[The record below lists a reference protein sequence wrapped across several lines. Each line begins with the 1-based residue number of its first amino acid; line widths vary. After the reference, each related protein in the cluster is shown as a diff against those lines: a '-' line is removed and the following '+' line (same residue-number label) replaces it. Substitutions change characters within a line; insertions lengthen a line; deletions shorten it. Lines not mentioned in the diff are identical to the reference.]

1 MHVPNTW
8 YLDCCP
14 EVYERD
20 ETKTLQEALEE
31 AVKRELELLLDKE
44 DKNEWRK

>member
-31 AVKRELELLLDKE
+31 AVKRELELLLNKEKE
-44 DKNEWRK
+44 DD

>member
-1 MHVPNTW
+1 MHTATKW

-20 ETKTLQEALEE
+20 ETISLQKALEL

-44 DKNEWRK
+44 KEDEEI

>member
-1 MHVPNTW
+1 MHTSNTW

-14 EVYERD
+14 EVYKRD

-31 AVKRELELLLDKE
+31 AVKKELEFLLNKKKKDA
-44 DKNEWRK
+44 